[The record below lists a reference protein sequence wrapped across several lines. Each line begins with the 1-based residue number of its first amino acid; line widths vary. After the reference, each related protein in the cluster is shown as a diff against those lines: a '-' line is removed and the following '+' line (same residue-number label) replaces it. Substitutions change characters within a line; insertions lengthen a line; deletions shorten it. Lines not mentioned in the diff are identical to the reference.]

1 MVVGNLDE
9 DSADEMDEQREYQP
23 ENLGTNRQSEKPLST
38 EMTYRKVRREKNE
51 SGGQNV
57 EQEHSLEMVFS
68 GKSPLKNQ
76 LKDPSKIKNKKML

>member
-1 MVVGNLDE
+1 
-9 DSADEMDEQREYQP
+9 
-23 ENLGTNRQSEKPLST
+23 
-38 EMTYRKVRREKNE
+38 MTYRKVRREKNE

-68 GKSPLKNQ
+68 GKNPLKNQ